1 MPEQTESL
9 RVLLPPDLKERVLK
23 ATKQDPRYTYN
34 DRPSHSAFAR
44 EAFEFFLLHKFN
56 CPNRLVEQSPTLDQP
71 PTDEPHAAAA

>member
-9 RVLLPPDLKERVLK
+9 RVLLPPDLKERVLE
-23 ATKQDPRYTYN
+23 ATRQEPRYTYN

-56 CPNRLVEQSPTLDQP
+56 YPNSIVEQSPTP
-71 PTDEPHAAAA
+71 APTPSDAQAAA